1 MIRNPIHKRL
11 EKLESWQH
19 HTFMACLCERMYPN
33 YYMFC
38 QQTETQDASVFRGIL
53 DLLWESLVVKGAKIN
68 FDAQLEKLEPEI
80 PDPELFDL
88 YAVYPAIDA
97 CVALSELI
105 HAHLSGETL
114 EHAVKVSEIS
124 LGTVAMFE
132 MTNAEREMTDEE
144 LKSLPSIQDELDI
157 QWEIYRLLLECENRD
172 IELIK
177 GLRAELKEQKMS
189 NLCIK
194 IER

>member
-11 EKLESWQH
+11 EKFESWQH

-38 QQTETQDASVFRGIL
+38 QQTEHYDASVYRRIL
-53 DLLWESLVVKGAKIN
+53 DLLWESLIVKGAKIN
-68 FDAQLEKLEPEI
+68 FDTQLEKLEEII
-80 PDPELFDL
+80 PDPELFDI

-114 EHAVKVSEIS
+114 EHVVKVSEIS
-124 LGTVAMFE
+124 IGTVAMFE
-132 MTNAEREMTDEE
+132 MTNAGREMSDDE
-144 LKSLPSIQDELDI
+144 LKNLPAILDELDV
-157 QWEIYRLLLECENRD
+157 QWEIYRLLLACADRD

-177 GLRAELKEQKMS
+177 GLRAELKEQKTS
-189 NLCIK
+189 NICIK

>member
-11 EKLESWQH
+11 EKFESWQH
-19 HTFMACLCERMYPN
+19 YTFMACLCERMYPN

-38 QQTETQDASVFRGIL
+38 QQTESHNAMVFRSIL
-53 DLLWESLVVKGAKIN
+53 DLLWESLVVKDAKIN
-68 FDAQLEKLEPEI
+68 FDSQLEKLESEI
-80 PDPELFDL
+80 PDPDSFDI

-97 CVALSELI
+97 CAALSELL

-124 LGTVAMFE
+124 IGTVAIFE
-132 MTNAEREMTDEE
+132 MTNAGREMTDDE
-144 LKSLPSIQDELDI
+144 LKSLPSIQDELDV
-157 QWEIYRLLLECENRD
+157 QWELYRLLLECEDRD

-177 GLRAELKEQKMS
+177 GLRTELKEQKMS